1 MINEMN
7 HQDARQQPANEEPRR
22 LTLILNDPSAEWSE
36 IRSAMRAK
44 AKQGNGAAACT
55 NYSLMNAL
63 SSNGGGDNSNC
74 SRDSNSPT
82 PNTDATVVREEPQQV
97 AVKKEDADVQTLA
110 QDTIT
115 PLNRRAS
122 LSSQDSSKGSGT
134 TTRPSLRRHRQL
146 SSRRPS
152 NRRLQ
157 RGSLTGSSRRLL
169 MLRSSINNN
178 SIRSI
183 TESSFN
189 SSASSLND
197 SSFNLSG
204 STSKFGESAASAAG
218 GDRRQHLMH
227 DLHGSINIMDFGIS
241 QRALTV
247 ASSTALDESSRS
259 LDESALEVFDEE
271 QRNKSRRE
279 LLVSWQHDDSS
290 ASLRLIQSFR
300 TRNNGECLDGSV
312 RSEGDL
318 DSFVDSCG
326 FLDWPATREE
336 AEGGGKV
343 GGGTIQEE
351 SIIEEVEQQEEE
363 TWNIEDYEGS
373 GHSLDVAE
381 HRLRHST
388 PSNPIAKTLKMFTRT
403 RRASNASSTSSQEDS
418 IDLSKIKESLLLT
431 TGGKNNKQSMEEME
445 RGGGGSNKQKKR
457 GSMLPVGIFNK
468 SPPTDGRSNV
478 GKISSDDDNETT
490 TRRSSSQ
497 EEIWKRK
504 PSRETAIWI
513 RDSDRDFDVG
523 DLKTMYTK
531 PDTSCGKKRMSWNI
545 FEGVVKNQ
553 SQPSSQRRSSTND

>member
-1 MINEMN
+1 
-7 HQDARQQPANEEPRR
+7 
-22 LTLILNDPSAEWSE
+22 
-36 IRSAMRAK
+36 MRAK

-63 SSNGGGDNSNC
+63 SSNGGGDNYNC

-82 PNTDATVVREEPQQV
+82 PKTTDATSVREEPQQV
-97 AVKKEDADVQTLA
+97 AAVKKENADVMPTTQA

-115 PLNRRAS
+115 LLNRMAS
-122 LSSQDSSKGSGT
+122 LSSQDSSKGSGST
-134 TTRPSLRRHRQL
+134 ARPSLRGHRQL

-169 MLRSSINNN
+169 MLRSSINNG

-204 STSKFGESAASAAG
+204 STSKFGESAAAAAG
-218 GDRRQHLMH
+218 GGRRQHLMH
-227 DLHGSINIMDFGIS
+227 DDLHGSINIMDFGIS
-241 QRALTV
+241 ARALTA

-259 LDESALEVFDEE
+259 LDESALEAFDGEE
-271 QRNKSRRE
+271 KVRDDGASYQRNKSRRE

-300 TRNNGECLDGSV
+300 TRNGECLDGSV

-326 FLDWPATREE
+326 FLDWPATREGTE
-336 AEGGGKV
+336 EVEGGGNV
-343 GGGTIQEE
+343 GGGTITEE
-351 SIIEEVEQQEEE
+351 SIIEEVEQQQEEE

-388 PSNPIAKTLKMFTRT
+388 PSNPIAQTFKMFTRT

-418 IDLSKIKESLLLT
+418 IDLSKIKESLLLAK
-431 TGGKNNKQSMEEME
+431 GGKNNNKQSMEEVE
-445 RGGGGSNKQKKR
+445 RGGGGSNKR
-457 GSMLPVGIFNK
+457 GSMLPLGIFNK
-468 SPPTDGRSNV
+468 PPKDGRSDT
-478 GKISSDDDNETT
+478 GKTRSDDDNEMT

-504 PSRETAIWI
+504 SSRETAIWI
-513 RDSDRDFDVG
+513 RDSGRDFNVG
-523 DLKTMYTK
+523 DLKTMYTNK
-531 PDTSCGKKRMSWNI
+531 ADTRCVKKRMSWNI
-545 FEGVVKNQ
+545 FEGVGKNQ

>member
-1 MINEMN
+1 M
-7 HQDARQQPANEEPRR
+7 
-22 LTLILNDPSAEWSE
+22 
-36 IRSAMRAK
+36 
-44 AKQGNGAAACT
+44 
-55 NYSLMNAL
+55 
-63 SSNGGGDNSNC
+63 
-74 SRDSNSPT
+74 
-82 PNTDATVVREEPQQV
+82 
-97 AVKKEDADVQTLA
+97 
-110 QDTIT
+110 
-115 PLNRRAS
+115 
-122 LSSQDSSKGSGT
+122 
-134 TTRPSLRRHRQL
+134 
-146 SSRRPS
+146 
-152 NRRLQ
+152 
-157 RGSLTGSSRRLL
+157 
-169 MLRSSINNN
+169 
-178 SIRSI
+178 
-183 TESSFN
+183 
-189 SSASSLND
+189 
-197 SSFNLSG
+197 
-204 STSKFGESAASAAG
+204 
-218 GDRRQHLMH
+218 
-227 DLHGSINIMDFGIS
+227 
-241 QRALTV
+241 
-247 ASSTALDESSRS
+247 
-259 LDESALEVFDEE
+259 
-271 QRNKSRRE
+271 
-279 LLVSWQHDDSS
+279 SWQHDDSS

-326 FLDWPATREE
+326 FLDWPATRVE

-468 SPPTDGRSNV
+468 SPHTDGRSNV
-478 GKISSDDDNETT
+478 GKISSDDDDNEMT

-513 RDSDRDFDVG
+513 RDSDRDFGVG

-545 FEGVVKNQ
+545 FEGVVKNP